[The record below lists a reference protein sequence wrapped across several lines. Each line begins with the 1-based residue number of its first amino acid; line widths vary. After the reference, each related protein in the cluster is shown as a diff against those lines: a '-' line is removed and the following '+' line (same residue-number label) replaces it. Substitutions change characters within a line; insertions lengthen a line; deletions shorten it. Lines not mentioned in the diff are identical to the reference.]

1 MLPCEVTHLS
11 TSVSVQ
17 TADTVLVGRYQS
29 AIDYLPA
36 LGLKAAQWSLYR
48 QVSHVVEGPLYRGFR
63 IEYCESPS
71 AAQEKIGGDRKIH
84 IDFSVQ
90 MVRFVC
96 RRHASVPCPCG
107 RQ

>member
-48 QVSHVVEGPLYRGFR
+48 QVSHVLEGPSTEDFELSIVSRHR
-63 IEYCESPS
+63 P
-71 AAQEKIGGDRKIH
+71 RK
-84 IDFSVQ
+84 
-90 MVRFVC
+90 RK
-96 RRHASVPCPCG
+96 
-107 RQ
+107 